1 MVVRGERG
9 RASGVGA
16 RRTGGIS
23 RFRRISCTNTTRAPG
38 KPAAVQT
45 EVWATSVDGPKPLRI
60 RTWTCR
66 CGATLDR
73 DYNAAV
79 NVMLAAGLAE
89 RLNAHGGDVR
99 RVLAL
104 AGPDEVGTRLADS
117 RRSA

>member
-1 MVVRGERG
+1 M
-9 RASGVGA
+9 
-16 RRTGGIS
+16 
-23 RFRRISCTNTTRAPG
+23 
-38 KPAAVQT
+38 
-45 EVWATSVDGPKPLRI
+45 

-104 AGPDEVGTRLADS
+104 AGPDEVGTRL
-117 RRSA
+117 